1 MDAIYRSQITYR
13 KVVIEQNVQIKN
25 EQEKTKLITLSG

>member
-25 EQEKTKLITLSG
+25 EQEKPKLVTLSG